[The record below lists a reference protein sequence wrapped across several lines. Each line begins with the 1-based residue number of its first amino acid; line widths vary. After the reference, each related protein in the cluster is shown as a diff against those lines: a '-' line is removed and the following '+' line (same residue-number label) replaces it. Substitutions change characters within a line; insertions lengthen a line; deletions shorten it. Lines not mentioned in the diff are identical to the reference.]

1 MLRRVARGVASV
13 GVVVLAAVAG
23 LAAAVAAA
31 LVTEAPAL
39 VIASG
44 LVAVFLVGWGGLALL
59 LRSPRRRAR
68 LAAVG
73 AAAAL
78 TAVAGVAVAVPT
90 GGGPPA
96 PPVAGQAFWQLPSGS
111 RIRYVH
117 LRAAGTPRAE
127 PVVFLHGG
135 PGVPDMAGDAAY
147 FHPLTDHGFDVYV
160 YDQLGAGR
168 SSRLSD
174 PRGYSVER
182 DVEDLEAI
190 RQRIGAERMILVG
203 HSYGT
208 RLAAHYV
215 ARHPDRVERV
225 VLLSPGRLDPAD
237 ASGANATGRVPTARK
252 LRLYLSLLA
261 PRPLLAYL
269 LLQVNPRAAH
279 AFLPDAEADARNDR
293 VLRASAAGLHCTPS
307 QAHEPAPG
315 SGFYALQ
322 YPQSA
327 GSGSDPDP
335 RPALRGSPTPT
346 LIIKGSCDYLAWPDH
361 QRIMSDV
368 TLLYY
373 RGAGH
378 NIRQDRPDEVHAAIR
393 AFLTDAPLP
402 TAPYRQLQA
411 PADFEGPR

>member
-117 LRAAGTPRAE
+117 LRAEGTPRAE

-174 PRGYSVER
+174 PRGYSV
-182 DVEDLEAI
+182 
-190 RQRIGAERMILVG
+190 
-203 HSYGT
+203 
-208 RLAAHYV
+208 
-215 ARHPDRVERV
+215 
-225 VLLSPGRLDPAD
+225 
-237 ASGANATGRVPTARK
+237 
-252 LRLYLSLLA
+252 
-261 PRPLLAYL
+261 
-269 LLQVNPRAAH
+269 
-279 AFLPDAEADARNDR
+279 
-293 VLRASAAGLHCTPS
+293 
-307 QAHEPAPG
+307 
-315 SGFYALQ
+315 
-322 YPQSA
+322 
-327 GSGSDPDP
+327 
-335 RPALRGSPTPT
+335 
-346 LIIKGSCDYLAWPDH
+346 
-361 QRIMSDV
+361 
-368 TLLYY
+368 
-373 RGAGH
+373 
-378 NIRQDRPDEVHAAIR
+378 
-393 AFLTDAPLP
+393 
-402 TAPYRQLQA
+402 
-411 PADFEGPR
+411 